1 MRTAFLQDRRFEEH
15 LTGEGHP
22 ERPERLQAS
31 LRALGDQTWFPQ
43 LTQVDAAPAT
53 LDWIERIH
61 DLTYIRRAEALCGSG
76 APWID
81 TPDVAVCPRS
91 FEVALLAAGG
101 GMALADTVIAGDADN
116 AFALVRPPGH
126 HAEQAAA
133 MGFCVFN
140 NVAILARYLQK
151 AHGLDKIA
159 IVDWDVHHGNGT
171 QHSFEEDPSVF
182 YVSLHQYPHYPG
194 TGSADETGRG
204 RGRGTTLNCPM
215 RAGANDTAY
224 ERAFMEQVLPA
235 LNLYRPE
242 AVIISAGFDA
252 HRDDPLA
259 DIELSTACYGW
270 MTTRM
275 LEVADQHAGGR
286 VISMLEGGYNL
297 GRLAECVTTH
307 LAVLSGQAGH

>member
-31 LRALGDQTWFPQ
+31 LRLLGGQAWFASLAQ
-43 LTQVDAAPAT
+43 IEAAPAE
-53 LDWIERIH
+53 LDWIEHIH
-61 DLTYIRRAEALCGSG
+61 DLGYIRRAEALCGSG

-91 FEVALLAAGG
+91 FDVALLAAGG
-101 GMALADTVIAGDADN
+101 GMALADAVIAGDADN

-140 NVAILARYLQK
+140 NVAVLARYLQK

-215 RAGANDTAY
+215 RAGANDSAY

-235 LNLYRPE
+235 LDLYRPE

-286 VISMLEGGYNL
+286 VISMLEGGYHLN
-297 GRLAECVTTH
+297 RLAECVTTH
-307 LAVLSGQAGH
+307 LAVLCGQTGP